1 MSPARRAPGTRDA
14 ETARRKKR
22 QGSETR
28 RMSRRLRVRYNPTKL
43 RQLEVAAGRSLP
55 TLMRLYGDLLTELLP
70 VTHQRGLDPVE
81 LIRNAA
87 TSLLDAT
94 GAGEIEAARRKTP
107 QGSESGSMSRTLQVR
122 YNPTKLRQ
130 LEVAAGRSLP
140 TLMRLYGDLLTELLP
155 VTHQRGLDPV
165 ELIRNA
171 ATSLLDAQELLSA

>member
-87 TSLLDAT
+87 TSLLDA
-94 GAGEIEAARRKTP
+94 
-107 QGSESGSMSRTLQVR
+107 
-122 YNPTKLRQ
+122 
-130 LEVAAGRSLP
+130 
-140 TLMRLYGDLLTELLP
+140 
-155 VTHQRGLDPV
+155 
-165 ELIRNA
+165 
-171 ATSLLDAQELLSA
+171 QELLSA